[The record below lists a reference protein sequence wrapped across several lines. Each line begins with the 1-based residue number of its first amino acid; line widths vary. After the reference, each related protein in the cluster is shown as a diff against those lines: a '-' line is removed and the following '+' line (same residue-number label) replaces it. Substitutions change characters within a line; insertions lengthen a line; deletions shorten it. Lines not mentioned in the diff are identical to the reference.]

1 MQTVIYRIDKQQGPT
16 IQYRELHSIRYPM
29 INHNGEEYEKEYIYM
44 YN

>member
-16 IQYRELHSIRYPM
+16 IHYGELHSIRYPM
-29 INHNGEEYEKEYIYM
+29 INHHGEEYEKEYIYM